1 MNDPRRPASPCCS
14 DTQPA
19 PSRATPARPGVF
31 VSAPTCSAAT
41 RARTRGSPDFLRDS
55 FRPFYFGGAIFA
67 ALAVPAWLGMWYHGY
82 FTPTLPPLYWH
93 AHEMVFGFAA
103 AIIVGFLFTAARNW
117 TGLPLPAGLPLAS
130 LFSLWILGRVG
141 MFFAYGPATA
151 VIDSLLLLLVAVVLA
166 RKFIRARSMC
176 SMPLVFVL
184 LSLGLANVAF
194 HASMHNL
201 LEIPPVMA
209 IEFGLM
215 LVVLIEMI
223 IGGRV
228 VPGFTA
234 NAIPGVRQF
243 RSVRLHRA
251 SFALAALAIISDALR
266 LPPMSTGTLALLAG
280 VAVAAQAIG
289 WNPLATRS
297 RPLLWVLHVSYAWIP
312 VGLVLLGLASFG
324 LVPRSAA
331 IHAFAVGS
339 IGGLIMGMITRT
351 ALGHSGR
358 PVQAGRWETAAYVL
372 VHAAAISRVTAALVP
387 AVYLAGMS
395 AAGLAWTAAF
405 AIYAIAYAPVLIR
418 SRPSP
423 RVTLA
428 SN

>member
-1 MNDPRRPASPCCS
+1 
-14 DTQPA
+14 
-19 PSRATPARPGVF
+19 
-31 VSAPTCSAAT
+31 
-41 RARTRGSPDFLRDS
+41 
-55 FRPFYFGGAIFA
+55 
-67 ALAVPAWLGMWYHGY
+67 MWYHGY

-103 AIIVGFLFTAARNW
+103 AIIVGFLVTAARNW

-234 NAIPGVRQF
+234 NAIPGARQF

-428 SN
+428 SS